1 MSEVSMVQLASA
13 ERENELPAPM
23 TTRVLNG
30 PLRVHVGANAAP
42 EQEGNAET
50 PSSVRVLNGA
60 MRYVA
65 GGEAQQIRHAR
76 VSVQE
81 GERAGV
87 TGLLATARTP
97 WGSIA
102 GTLTPDTLVDTGG
115 GVMASLA
122 VAERL
127 GLVRRDANG
136 NYTEATQGATEAQ
149 PEEESEDAPEVVQQE
164 AFKPEDEAAL
174 VKLAEGVAPEVL
186 GGLAIPAALSIAET
200 GALNIT
206 AEDVQSRTGLDA
218 ERATEFL
225 EKTTQLFQDQA
236 DDVARKAQVD
246 PEALWRWAR
255 EHRPDQL
262 RNAVAGHVSA
272 RTLSGYRALAQ
283 DYLRSVVPDA
293 NTLQDAGY
301 EVRRDPSTGETLVKL
316 NGTWISATVAARQ
329 GRI

>member
-1 MSEVSMVQLASA
+1 MSEVSRVQLASA

-23 TTRVLNG
+23 TTRALNG

-42 EQEGNAET
+42 EHEDDADT

-65 GGEAQQIRHAR
+65 GGEAQQISHAL

-81 GERAGV
+81 GTREGAIGI
-87 TGLLATARTP
+87 LATARTP

-127 GLVRRDANG
+127 GLVRRDASG
-136 NYTEATQGATEAQ
+136 NYSEATQGATEEQAQ
-149 PEEESEDAPEVVQQE
+149 EEPEDAPEAQQE

-246 PEALWRWAR
+246 PEALWPWAR
-255 EHRPDQL
+255 QHRPDQL

-283 DYLRSVVPDA
+283 DYLRSVVPDPH
-293 NTLQDAGY
+293 TLQDAGY
-301 EVRRDPSTGETLVKL
+301 EVRRNPSGETLVKL
-316 NGTWISATVAARQ
+316 NGTWISATAAARQ